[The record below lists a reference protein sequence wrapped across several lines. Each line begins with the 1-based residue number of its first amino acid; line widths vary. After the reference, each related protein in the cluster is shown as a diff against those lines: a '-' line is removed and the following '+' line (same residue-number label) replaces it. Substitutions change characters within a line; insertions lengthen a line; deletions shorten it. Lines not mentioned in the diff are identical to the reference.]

1 MQIIDIPVIVEFT
14 PKKFQKFHTPYTSKS
29 LSLDHKSQNT
39 FLEGWILDMLFNF
52 VMIIITVF
60 KEV

>member
-1 MQIIDIPVIVEFT
+1 MQIIDIPVIEEFT
-14 PKKFQKFHTPYTSKS
+14 KKKKNSKISSKS

-39 FLEGWILDMLFNF
+39 FMEGWILDMLFNF